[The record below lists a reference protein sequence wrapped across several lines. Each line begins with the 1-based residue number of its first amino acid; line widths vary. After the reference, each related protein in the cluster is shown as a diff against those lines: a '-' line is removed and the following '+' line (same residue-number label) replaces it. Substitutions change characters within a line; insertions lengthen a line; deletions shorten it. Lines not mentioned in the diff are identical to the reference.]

1 MTFELFC
8 VLLTIG
14 SSISG
19 LMTQALKK
27 GFNISSNIIA
37 LLDAIIVGGIGTAI
51 AYEIMGVE
59 VSMRN
64 FAYLVL
70 MMVCIW
76 LGSMVGYDKV
86 IQTITQIKE
95 EP

>member
-8 VLLTIG
+8 ALLTIG

-27 GFNISSNIIA
+27 SFNISSNIIA

-64 FAYLVL
+64 FSYLVL